1 MAGLSLKR
9 TLGRNLRA
17 KIKTK
22 NGWHWQVKVRDSM
35 RRLFPTKVFT
45 RKVEAEA
52 HERVLLAQKD
62 AGGIAPT
69 QAQRETTLLEFWAK
83 WSHECRDKVSEGWRM
98 SQDQMFRDHVV
109 PMLGQ
114 MKIAEVR
121 STDIGRT
128 LSWVREKGLAAQTVC
143 HVYTLLH
150 KMFEDATG
158 YYELIPLNPVQK
170 RHRPRVIQKER
181 DFLSVEDSWKL
192 LDHTRPHWAG
202 PAVWVSGL
210 SALRA
215 GEVQGLRVKA
225 LDFER
230 DRILIQAS
238 YNKKTS
244 KMQEHPK
251 QGDWGSVPMIPA
263 LKAYLLEVTA
273 GKSPDDFV
281 CPNVNGGMLSYESF
295 CDRVLRRLCK
305 GAGVKRVTPHEL
317 RHSCTEIWVSGG
329 ASAEDIRRLLNQKS
343 LSATKRYI
351 HRTDDR
357 LNTIAAGIKRPEPK
371 PDLTPTPTA
380 QEQDASAS
388 SPTPS
393 TRPILRVVS
402 SQ

>member
-1 MAGLSLKR
+1 MAVVS
-9 TLGRNLRA
+9 T
-17 KIKTK
+17 KTK
-22 NGWHWQVKVRDSM
+22 TGRHWQVRVRDSM
-35 RRLFPTKVFT
+35 GRLFPTKVFA
-45 RKVEAEA
+45 RKVDAEA
-52 HERVLLAQKD
+52 HERALLARRD
-62 AGGIAPT
+62 TGGFAPT
-69 QAQRETTLLEFWAK
+69 PAQRDTTLIEFWSR
-83 WSHECRDKVSEGWRM
+83 WSKECRDKVSEGWKM

-114 MKIAEVR
+114 MKLAEVR

-158 YYELIPLNPVQK
+158 YYELIPQNPVQK
-170 RHRPRVIQKER
+170 RHRPKVIQRER
-181 DFLSVEDSWKL
+181 DFLSVEESWRL
-192 LDHTRPHWAG
+192 LDHSRPHWAG

-238 YNKKTS
+238 YNKKTR

-251 QGDWGSVPMIPA
+251 QGDWGSVPMIPE
-263 LKAYLLEVTA
+263 LKAYLLEVTL
-273 GKSPDDFV
+273 GKGPDDFV
-281 CPNVNGGMLSYESF
+281 CPNGTGGMLNYESF

-343 LSATKRYI
+343 LSATRRYI

-357 LNTIAAGIKRPEPK
+357 LNSIAASIKRPERK
-371 PDLTPTPTA
+371 PDPTPTA
-380 QEQDASAS
+380 PAS
-388 SPTPS
+388 SAPTVALC
-393 TRPILRVVS
+393 PILRVVS
-402 SQ
+402 SR